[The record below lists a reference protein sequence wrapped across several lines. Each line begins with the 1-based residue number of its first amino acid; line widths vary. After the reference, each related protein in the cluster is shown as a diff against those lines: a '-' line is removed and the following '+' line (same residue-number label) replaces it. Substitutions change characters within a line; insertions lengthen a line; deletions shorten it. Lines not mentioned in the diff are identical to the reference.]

1 VGTQQIARSLFDL
14 EESDWWTSFIAG
26 YTGVVSEW
34 MTFRRIKQYPRF
46 SLLSVTR
53 KGFHLIAYHA
63 KDRIGGGVFM
73 IKEADLRIHIIR
85 VVELK

>member
-1 VGTQQIARSLFDL
+1 
-14 EESDWWTSFIAG
+14 
-26 YTGVVSEW
+26 

-53 KGFHLIAYHA
+53 KGIHLIAYHA